1 MAGAPSLVGPFPAG
15 VRGGRDVLSRD
26 VLSPLNLIESHL
38 WPFES
43 HLEPFAMRGAFD
55 GGVCALGSGCGFWLQ
70 IGLINKGYVSE
81 SWDNPRPVGPFPPG
95 HEFSCSSAVPLVWRD
110 VAEAAWLLEGA
121 TITECELSAA
131 EALLCA
137 ARSLLRDL
145 QTPPADSQLVHRR
158 ANTQKTKAGRII
170 FFFIALRSFLLSSSS
185 RVV

>member
-1 MAGAPSLVGPFPAG
+1 MF
-15 VRGGRDVLSRD
+15 RHEFREDNGRADELTHLAR
-26 VLSPLNLIESHL
+26 NGQTFYKTQRYL

-70 IGLINKGYVSE
+70 VGLINKGYVSE

-95 HEFSCSSAVPLVWRD
+95 LVFSCSSAVPLVWRD
-110 VAEAAWLLEGA
+110 AAEAAWLLEGA

-137 ARSLLRDL
+137 VRSLLRDL
-145 QTPPADSQLVHRR
+145 D
-158 ANTQKTKAGRII
+158 
-170 FFFIALRSFLLSSSS
+170 SSSCLS
-185 RVV
+185 AGL